1 MLVSRGSQE
10 LSLSLKYRGAVCRS
24 VSGTLPPTSLQLRIL
39 PGSLRTPTLPLP
51 CVAVLREA
59 LSLVYWG
66 ESRKNAGLVS
76 EFRGEPHSELRGCRS
91 SPRQIYT

>member
-1 MLVSRGSQE
+1 MQVWFRDSAPNQ
-10 LSLSLKYRGAVCRS
+10 
-24 VSGTLPPTSLQLRIL
+24 PTTEN
-39 PGSLRTPTLPLP
+39 PAMFTPNPTLSLP
-51 CVAVLREA
+51 CVTVLHET

-66 ESRKNAGLVS
+66 GSRKNAGLVS